1 MHRVQ
6 VCKSLCVC
14 SASTPACCVMH
25 TSCHCHALVPSLCV
39 QVEIEIE
46 TCDKGGTFLGTIV
59 LPGAKPINLGI
70 TLARMGLA
78 KTQQFFAAD
87 RSANRHQQHRHGS
100 IGSLQ

>member
-1 MHRVQ
+1 M
-6 VCKSLCVC
+6 S
-14 SASTPACCVMH
+14 PM
-25 TSCHCHALVPSLCV
+25 CH
-39 QVEIEIE
+39 QVEIEVE

-87 RSANRHQQHRHGS
+87 R
-100 IGSLQ
+100 